1 MQYLKTISRSPEAS
15 WYRIE
20 GEHQGNISRWI
31 VSTPETIRVCNE
43 PELCGIEFSKAMSDG
58 MSAALSSAPFVPF
71 LRTIASNRLCV
82 MNFLR
87 GSLNFDLRGAIAK
100 ALDSNFHST
109 CFMSSQRY
117 RREGRWFVKEDMY
130 RKLRVPKGAV
140 LFFGDVV
147 ATGVTVDNG
156 MKVIVEHLLET
167 EASLKGLVFFT
178 IGCHKMEKVMEKY
191 DAIFREHFP
200 EYEETHLVYL
210 ESKARL
216 VDSATELSIGIPGT
230 DLIKADALLAPEFEL
245 SQYPALG
252 PTLERCIIY
261 DAGSRAFDV
270 AEYID
275 DVAEYWEQVEGLARD
290 GFTLKEALKERLPEK
305 EYTDRA
311 SFEST
316 KKDEWQGIS
325 SEFLESLW
333 QAYQGRWTPAF
344 DAKSQSSEALLETAQ
359 ERVRLLRG
367 LLGGEERSS

>member
-1 MQYLKTISRSPEAS
+1 
-15 WYRIE
+15 
-20 GEHQGNISRWI
+20 
-31 VSTPETIRVCNE
+31 
-43 PELCGIEFSKAMSDG
+43 MSAG

-71 LRTIASNRLCV
+71 LRNIPSNRLCV

-87 GSLNFDLRGAIAK
+87 GSLNFDLRGAIAN
-100 ALDSNFHST
+100 ALDSNFHAT

-117 RREGRWFVKEDMY
+117 RRDGRWFVKEDMY

-167 EASLKGLVFFT
+167 NASLKGLVFFT
-178 IGCHKMEKVMEKY
+178 IGCHKMEKVMDKY

-210 ESKARL
+210 EAKARL
-216 VDSATELSIGIPGT
+216 VDSASELSIGIPGT

-245 SQYPALG
+245 SQYANLG

-270 AEYID
+270 AEYLD

-290 GFTLKEALKERLPEK
+290 GFTLKQALKERLPEE
-305 EYTDRA
+305 EYSSREALGTA
-311 SFEST
+311 KSEQW
-316 KKDEWQGIS
+316 KGIPT
-325 SEFLESLW
+325 EFLDELW
-333 QAYQGRWTPAF
+333 QAYQARWTPDFNATSETS
-344 DAKSQSSEALLETAQ
+344 DALMQTAQ
-359 ERVRLLRG
+359 HRLTILRG
-367 LLGGEERSS
+367 LLGEGGG